1 MDGRNA
7 RAAVP
12 HGRTHSPHAARR
24 NGKTGQRR
32 GDVELRSYDDDDVQD
47 AAGCRSLVFDLSM
60 THDRFGSSRHV
71 QQNGLRAKLTATEN
85 NTLTIRTFLFS
96 PPLSAQAH
104 ACTAIFCV
112 FFSSFSTGPPGDR
125 GALHCRWNVIA
136 TQQIGSFRFKRAT
149 FYQ

>member
-1 MDGRNA
+1 MVGMLG
-7 RAAVP
+7 P
-12 HGRTHSPHAARR
+12 YGRTHSPHAARR

-60 THDRFGSSRHV
+60 THDRFGSSSHV
-71 QQNGLRAKLTATEN
+71 KQKGMLSTHRTMMRLCVLLRSAKLTTIGNTEYDDN
-85 NTLTIRTFLFS
+85 QNIAFL
-96 PPLSAQAH
+96 
-104 ACTAIFCV
+104 TAIVSTSTRMHGVFCV

-136 TQQIGSFRFKRAT
+136 T
-149 FYQ
+149 